1 MNIDYIDHFG
11 LVIFLGIEGTLGYK
25 YIKYWL
31 QLKKALQ
38 DDKDSTVSLYSQKEL
53 NEGADKSL
61 RLGSKTILS
70 NTAISGQIL
79 FSLKTDNPKLS
90 VPLKRIR
97 RALLLF
103 CIAPFVFAI
112 VLIFVTALGALAS

>member
-11 LVIFLGIEGTLGYK
+11 LVLFLGIEGIFSYK

-38 DDKDSTVSLYSQKEL
+38 EDKDSTVPLYSQKEL

-61 RLGSKTILS
+61 KLGSKMIMS
-70 NTAISGQIL
+70 NTAVSGQIL
-79 FSLKTDNPKLS
+79 FSLKTNNPKLS

-97 RALLLF
+97 RAILLF
-103 CIAPFVFAI
+103 CITPFVFAV
-112 VLIFVTALGALAS
+112 VLISVTIRFSQ